1 MDCFILK
8 KLEQYY
14 AKKQQEMLWALEM
27 FMKPLANLKNP
38 HNQNL

>member
-14 AKKQQEMLWALEM
+14 AKKQQKMLWALEM
-27 FMKPLANLKNP
+27 FNESVN
-38 HNQNL
+38 